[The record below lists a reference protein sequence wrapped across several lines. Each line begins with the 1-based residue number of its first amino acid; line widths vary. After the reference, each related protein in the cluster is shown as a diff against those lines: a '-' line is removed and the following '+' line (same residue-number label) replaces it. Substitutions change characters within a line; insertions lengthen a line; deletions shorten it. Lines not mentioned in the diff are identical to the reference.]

1 MKHSKVQ
8 KYIFYRRLYRAHIN
22 MKYDIRIKSNQQ
34 QHKSI
39 KDIASLLQAIVKIF
53 AEMTHV

>member
-1 MKHSKVQ
+1 
-8 KYIFYRRLYRAHIN
+8 